1 MRSKLG
7 FSINITTNPD
17 ILVID
22 EALSVGDQTFAQK
35 CLDKI
40 YEYKKQNKTIFFV
53 SHNMSQVRQ
62 FCTKIAW
69 IEGGVLREYGDLD
82 DVLPQYEKFLK
93 DFKKLSK
100 KDQKAY
106 KDQLNDSRFVVK

>member
-1 MRSKLG
+1 MRAKLG
-7 FSINITTNPD
+7 FSINITVNPD

-40 YEYKKQNKTIFFV
+40 YEFKEQNKTIFFV
-53 SHNMSQVRQ
+53 SHNLGQVRQ

-69 IEGGVLREYGDLD
+69 IEGGKLKDYGELD
-82 DVLPQYEKFLK
+82 DVLPKYEAFLN
-93 DFKKLSK
+93 DFKRNPKPNK
-100 KDQKAY
+100 
-106 KDQLNDSRFVVK
+106 RI